1 MREQEAR
8 KEMDFG
14 REERQRGDSGL
25 TESLADELDARE
37 KGNRNQTDRSHKP
50 RSSPDNVFWNFL

>member
-1 MREQEAR
+1 
-8 KEMDFG
+8 MDFG

-37 KGNRNQTDRSHKP
+37 KGNSNQTDRSHKP